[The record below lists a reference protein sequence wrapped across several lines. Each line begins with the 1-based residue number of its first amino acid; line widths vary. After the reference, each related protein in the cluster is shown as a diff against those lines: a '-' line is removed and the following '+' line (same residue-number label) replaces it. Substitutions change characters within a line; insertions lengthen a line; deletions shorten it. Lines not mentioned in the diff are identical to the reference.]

1 MHSRLKT
8 KRIVL
13 IILLMGLAAIAV
25 WLWVSGKLNS
35 GSAGKANTPA
45 AATPAAATQAVALV
59 NGVTVVM
66 LDTATQTQSGIHT
79 EPLSSANYRAETA
92 AYGTV
97 LDLQPLIDLRTRY
110 ASALADADAARA
122 TAAASRQEYERSRLL
137 YQDNQNV
144 SLKTYQAAQAAY
156 LSDQAK
162 ADAAVLNTQNLQ
174 ATARQQFGATLGRWA
189 FAAHSPEL
197 ARLLNRQDVLL
208 RVTLALDDGMAAPAQ
223 IQISANNGRRL
234 PAYLVSPSPQSD
246 PAVQGSAFL
255 YRASAPIAAG
265 TNIAAYLPSANQAAH
280 GTLVPASAIVWYGG
294 QPWAYKQI
302 DAEHFGRYPVAQ
314 QSPMQGG
321 FFVTQGF
328 KPGQRVVVSG
338 AQLLLSEELR
348 PPAGSASA
356 CKDPECD

>member
-1 MHSRLKT
+1 MNSRLNT

-13 IILLMGLAAIAV
+13 AILLLGLAAIAV
-25 WLWVSGKLNS
+25 WVFVSGKLNT
-35 GSAGKANTPA
+35 GSKDNANTPA
-45 AATPAAATQAVALV
+45 AATQSVAVV

-66 LDTATQTQSGIHT
+66 LDTATQTQSDIRT

-122 TAAASRQEYERSRLL
+122 LAAASEQEYQRSRLL

-144 SLKTYQAAQAAY
+144 ALKTYQAAQAAY
-156 LSDQAK
+156 QSDQAK
-162 ADAAVLNTQNLQ
+162 ADAAALNTQNIQ
-174 ATARQQFGATLGRWA
+174 AAARQQFGATLTRWVLDS
-189 FAAHSPEL
+189 HSPEL

-208 RVTLALDDGMAAPAQ
+208 RVSLPLDDGRAAPAQ
-223 IQISANNGRRL
+223 IQISANNYRRL

-246 PAVQGSAFL
+246 PAVQGSAFI
-255 YRASAPIAAG
+255 YRAAAPLAAG
-265 TNIAAYLPSANQAAH
+265 TNIAAYLPTSQQITH
-280 GTLVPASAIVWYGG
+280 GTLIPARAIVWYGG
-294 QPWAYKQI
+294 QPWAYRQT
-302 DAEHFGRYPVAQ
+302 DATHFGRYPVAQ

-348 PPAGSASA
+348 PPAGSASG

>member
-1 MHSRLKT
+1 MKLRLNT
-8 KRIVL
+8 KRIFL
-13 IILLMGLAAIAV
+13 AILLIGAAAIV
-25 WLWVSGKLNS
+25 GWLFISGKLNT
-35 GSAGKANTPA
+35 GSADKASI
-45 AATPAAATQAVALV
+45 PAAATQGVAMV

-66 LDTATQTQSGIHT
+66 LATATQTQSGIRT
-79 EPLSSANYRAETA
+79 EPLLAANYRAETA

-97 LDLQPLIDLRTRY
+97 LDLQPLIDLRMRY
-110 ASALADADAARA
+110 AAALADADAARA
-122 TAAASRQEYERSRLL
+122 TAAASRQEYERSRVL

-162 ADAAVLNTQNLQ
+162 ADAAALNTQNIQ

-189 FAAHSPEL
+189 LAAHSPEL

-208 RVTLALDDGMAAPAQ
+208 RVTLALDDSMAAPAQ
-223 IQISANNGRRL
+223 IQISANKDRRL
-234 PAYLVSPSPQSD
+234 PAQLVSPSPQSD
-246 PAVQGSAFL
+246 PAVQGSAFI

-265 TNIAAYLPSANQAAH
+265 TNIAAYLPTSKQITQ
-280 GTLVPASAIVWYGG
+280 GTLIPPAAIVWYGG

-302 DAEHFGRYPVAQ
+302 DAAHFGRYPVAQ

-328 KPGQRVVVSG
+328 KPGERVVVSG

-348 PPAGSASA
+348 PQPGSSSA

>member
-1 MHSRLKT
+1 MNSRLT
-8 KRIVL
+8 TQRIVL
-13 IILLMGLAAIAV
+13 AILLIGVTAIAV
-25 WLWVSGKLNS
+25 WLFVSGKLNS
-35 GSAGKANTPA
+35 GSKENASAPA
-45 AATPAAATQAVALV
+45 ATTQSVAVV

-66 LDTATQTQSGIHT
+66 LDIATQTQSDIRT
-79 EPLSSANYRAETA
+79 EPLSSANYQAETA

-122 TAAASRQEYERSRLL
+122 MAAASRQEYQRSRLL
-137 YQDNQNV
+137 YQDNQNLA
-144 SLKTYQAAQAAY
+144 LKTYQAAHAAY
-156 LSDQAK
+156 QSDQAK
-162 ADAAVLNTQNLQ
+162 ADAAALNIQNIQ
-174 ATARQQFGATLGRWA
+174 ATARQQFGAALTRWT
-189 FAAHSPEL
+189 FDGHSPEL

-208 RVTLALDDGMAAPAQ
+208 RVSLPLDDGRAAPAQ
-223 IQISANNGRRL
+223 IQISATHARRL

-246 PAVQGSAFL
+246 PAVQGSAFI
-255 YRASAPIAAG
+255 YRAAAPLAAG
-265 TNIAAYLPSANQAAH
+265 TNIAAYLPMSDQTTHGSLIPAN
-280 GTLVPASAIVWYGG
+280 AIVWYGG
-294 QPWAYKQI
+294 QPWAYRQI
-302 DAEHFGRYPVAQ
+302 DATHFGRYPVAQ

-348 PPAGSASA
+348 PQPGSSSG

>member
-1 MHSRLKT
+1 MNSRLNT

-13 IILLMGLAAIAV
+13 AILLLSLAAIAI
-25 WLWVSGKLNS
+25 WLVVSGKLNS

-45 AATPAAATQAVALV
+45 AATQGVAMV

-66 LDTATQTQSGIHT
+66 LATATQTQSGIRT
-79 EPLSSANYRAETA
+79 EPLSAANYRAETA

-110 ASALADADAARA
+110 AAALADADAARA
-122 TAAASRQEYERSRLL
+122 MAAASRQEYERSRLL

-144 SLKTYQAAQAAY
+144 SLKTFQAAQAAY

-162 ADAAVLNTQNLQ
+162 ADAAALNTQNLQ

-189 FAAHSPEL
+189 LAAHSPEL

-208 RVTLALDDGMAAPAQ
+208 RVTLALVDSMTAPAQ
-223 IQISANNGRRL
+223 IQISVNNDRRL
-234 PAYLVSPSPQSD
+234 PAQLVSPSPQSD
-246 PAVQGSAFL
+246 PAVQGSAFI
-255 YRASAPIAAG
+255 YRANAPIAAG
-265 TNIAAYLPSANQAAH
+265 TNIAAYLPSANQATH
-280 GTLVPASAIVWYGG
+280 GTLIPAAAIVWYGG

-302 DAEHFGRYPVAQ
+302 DAEHYGRYPVAQ

-328 KPGQRVVVSG
+328 KPGDRVVIRG